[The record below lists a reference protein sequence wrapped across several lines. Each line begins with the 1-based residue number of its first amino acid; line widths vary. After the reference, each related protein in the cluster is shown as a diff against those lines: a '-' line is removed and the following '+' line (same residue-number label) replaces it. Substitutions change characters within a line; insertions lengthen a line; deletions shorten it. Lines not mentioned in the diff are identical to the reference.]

1 MFTIPNLTTIYG
13 HKGSTAEEYAK
24 KYNREFRVIGE
35 NPIVTTTTPTTTT
48 TKKPTTTSTTTTKP
62 VSTTT
67 KETTKANSTTT
78 TKTSVTSST
87 TTTTKT
93 PAATTTEKPTTTTT
107 TAPEILKPTIY
118 GDSNCDGKISIAD
131 AAAIFQCLVNPDK
144 YSLSEQG
151 SINADVDGNSGI
163 TASDALEI
171 LKYDAKMIE
180 HLPEKN

>member
-1 MFTIPNLTTIYG
+1 M
-13 HKGSTAEEYAK
+13 
-24 KYNREFRVIGE
+24 
-35 NPIVTTTTPTTTT
+35 
-48 TKKPTTTSTTTTKP
+48 
-62 VSTTT
+62 STTT

-93 PAATTTEKPTTTTT
+93 PAATTTEKPTTTTTTATTT